1 MCKEARAALLAAAAS
16 NVAPVRNQRCAQASP
31 ATKAAP
37 PVKRRFESSL
47 ARRLLTLGTA
57 GVHAERAVAARH
69 PRGQAAASR
78 PPDSRVRA
86 SRLRRRCSCSS
97 PPPTPSPA
105 TCATCARC
113 RVFESG
119 AGTEPARY
127 VARGRTSPNAPTS
140 RAGSASSRLRR
151 ARQSPMH
158 AHGSLA
164 RVARRPR
171 SPARRKGDGCASG
184 AHCPSCA
191 GGRAERAVEASHGAP
206 PDSRA
211 RGEVGFA
218 GAARALRRPRSRR
231 AGSAQVRCP
240 RRRGSKGALARNQ
253 RAMQRPRF
261 AANEG
266 SAAREAAFRIELRA
280 PASPARCHRRAGVR
294 AERAGGPAG
303 TRRPPDSRAR
313 ARGFAGA
320 ARALSPARRRAVAA
334 RAGAARKWRWH
345 GSSAAQVSLPTKAA
359 PTVKLRFE
367 ASLARR
373 LLPLSAARAHAP
385 SAPSGPGARG
395 QTAAFRALNTFHLFF
410 VPPWRL

>member
-1 MCKEARAALLAAAAS
+1 M
-16 NVAPVRNQRCAQASP
+16 
-31 ATKAAP
+31 
-37 PVKRRFESSL
+37 KRRFESSL

-294 AERAGGPAG
+294 AERAVAARRASGHAV
-303 TRRPPDSRAR
+303 TLRPPDSRAR
-313 ARGFAGA
+313 ARSFAGA
-320 ARALSPARRRAVAA
+320 APAVRRLAGSAA
-334 RAGAARKWRWH
+334 CGGCAPPRLRHWHWNGVGAAERGIR
-345 GSSAAQVSLPTKAA
+345 S
-359 PTVKLRFE
+359 R
-367 ASLARR
+367 
-373 LLPLSAARAHAP
+373 
-385 SAPSGPGARG
+385 PGDLGRQYAW
-395 QTAAFRALNTFHLFF
+395 Q
-410 VPPWRL
+410 